1 MHTSIAALVKQE
13 TLTDTM
19 LCLQILS
26 DAITAQSSAISAQT
40 AELKAAVNSMKDT
53 LQKFESQNDRP
64 NKKEGVTLSEI
75 RQELRSFAAGLH
87 E

>member
-1 MHTSIAALVKQE
+1 MQ
-13 TLTDTM
+13 M
-19 LCLQILS
+19 LS

-40 AELKAAVNSMKDT
+40 AELKTAVESIKAT
-53 LQKFESQNDRP
+53 LQKFEQSQSD
-64 NKKEGVTLSEI
+64 KKSKEGLSLSDL